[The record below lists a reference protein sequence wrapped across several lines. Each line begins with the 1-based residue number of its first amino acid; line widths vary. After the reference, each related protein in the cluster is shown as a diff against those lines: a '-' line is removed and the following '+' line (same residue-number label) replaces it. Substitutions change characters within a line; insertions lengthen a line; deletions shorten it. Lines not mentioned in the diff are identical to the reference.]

1 MSTAVGVLTLA
12 VVFLT
17 VMTITFSKEN
27 ERLRQS
33 NATLTEK
40 HEKFEVQTQDLR
52 NKYDEV
58 LDLYEGQTESLNE
71 MQTQVDTLTERNNKL
86 KESLNA
92 TKDELKKAKQTASV
106 SRGTSVS
113 SRSNTNTPKANS
125 GGTGTPVG
133 TFNASYYGM
142 DCVGCSGRTAS
153 GFNTKGR
160 THYNGLRILAG
171 DTSILPLGTIVY
183 VEGSAIGSFKGI
195 VLDRGGAIKGNKLD
209 ILVGSEAES
218 SGLGRQ
224 NVKVNVISY
233 GDNRYRKID

>member
-1 MSTAVGVLTLA
+1 MATGLLA
-12 VVFLT
+12 LT
-17 VMTITFSKEN
+17 V
-27 ERLRQS
+27 L
-33 NATLTEK
+33 ATLFSLNHSNNENIKLTEEIEE
-40 HEKFEVQTQDLR
+40 EKNKTKAERKEAIDLR
-52 NKYDEV
+52 MKYDEV
-58 LDLYEGQTESLNE
+58 LAKFEEQDSK
-71 MQTQVDTLTERNNKL
+71 LTEMENEVKSYKERNEKLMIELNKT
-86 KESLNA
+86 KE
-92 TKDELKKAKQTASV
+92 ELKKAKQTASV

-113 SRSNTNTPKANS
+113 SRSNSSTSTSSATGN
-125 GGTGTPVG
+125 GTPVG

-142 DCVGCSGRTAS
+142 DCNGCSGRTAS

-195 VLDRGGAIKGNKLD
+195 VLDRGGAIKGHKLD

-218 SGLGRQ
+218 GKLGRQ
-224 NVKVNVISY
+224 NVKVSVISY

>member
-1 MSTAVGVLTLA
+1 MATGLLA
-12 VVFLT
+12 LT
-17 VMTITFSKEN
+17 V
-27 ERLRQS
+27 L
-33 NATLTEK
+33 ATLYSLNNSKNENIKLSEEIEEEK
-40 HEKFEVQTQDLR
+40 NKTKAERKEAIDLR
-52 NKYDEV
+52 MKYDEV
-58 LDLYEGQTESLNE
+58 LAKFEEQDSK
-71 MQTQVDTLTERNNKL
+71 LTEMEKEVKTYKERNEKLMIELNKT
-86 KESLNA
+86 KE
-92 TKDELKKAKQTASV
+92 ELKKAKQTASV

-113 SRSNTNTPKANS
+113 SRSNNNTAV
-125 GGTGTPVG
+125 GTGTPVG

-142 DCVGCSGRTAS
+142 DCNGCSGRTAS

-195 VLDRGGAIKGNKLD
+195 VLDRGGAIKGHKLD

-218 SGLGRQ
+218 SKLGRQ
-224 NVKVNVISY
+224 NVKVSVISY